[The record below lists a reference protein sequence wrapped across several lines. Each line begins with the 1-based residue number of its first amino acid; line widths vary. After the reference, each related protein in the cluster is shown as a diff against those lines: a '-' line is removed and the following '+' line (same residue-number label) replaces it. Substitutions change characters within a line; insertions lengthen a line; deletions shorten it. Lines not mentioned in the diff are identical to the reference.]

1 MKPLMNRRDAVA
13 RPHVVLLI
21 ALALILSWAAQAEAG
36 RRGRKTKK
44 GRDRTGSQAQSR
56 AKPEQPTPP
65 PSSGLAPAKES
76 RPAQE
81 GVIHDERSRRER
93 LAKNGDSKL
102 AKTGDSKPR
111 EKVFDFS
118 GFELAG
124 SVRMPQLLYFLDRAE
139 EELERASLERRSF
152 VPEMMRS
159 LDEENL

>member
-1 MKPLMNRRDAVA
+1 MSRWVAVA
-13 RPHVVLLI
+13 RPHVVLLG
-21 ALALILSWAAQAEAG
+21 ALALILSWAHPAEAG
-36 RRGRKTKK
+36 RHGRKGKK
-44 GRDRTGSQAQSR
+44 GRERTRSHTQSR
-56 AKPEQPTPP
+56 AETEPANPPTPP
-65 PSSGLAPAKES
+65 PSSTKEAGPAP
-76 RPAQE
+76 E
-81 GVIHDERSRRER
+81 GVIHDAGGRRDR
-93 LAKNGDSKL
+93 LAKNGDSKA
-102 AKTGDSKPR
+102 AKTQGGKPR